1 MCRLGIILFL
11 ASLLG
16 PAASFAQV
24 VVGGPAP
31 THVYSFDR
39 DLSDSAG
46 NIALQSLGGTVADG
60 VFTFQANPGLLLV
73 DPAINPATYTIE
85 AWFKFDTVSG
95 YRRILDFRNRTSDT
109 GLYNLSGSLNFYGA
123 TTASVSDFVAGQ
135 LMHVVVTRLAET
147 GEFAGYV
154 NGQLRLAFTDSSS
167 LATLSGPEKQLYFFT
182 DDNAVGNEA
191 SSGSVDFIRLYDQAL
206 SSEQV
211 LSLYNNGVPLA
222 VPEPAT
228 WALLA
233 SGALLV
239 GFVTR
244 RKVGPA
250 LRASR

>member
-24 VVGGPAP
+24 VVGGPTP
-31 THVYSFDR
+31 THVYSFER

-46 NIALQSLGGTVADG
+46 HIALQSLSGNVADG

-123 TTASVSDFVAGQ
+123 TTASVGDFVAGQ

-211 LSLYNNGVPLA
+211 LSLYATGAPTA

-239 GFVTR
+239 GFTIR
-244 RKVGPA
+244 R
-250 LRASR
+250 R

>member
-46 NIALQSLGGTVADG
+46 HIALQSLGGTVANG
-60 VFTFQANPGLLLV
+60 VYTFPANQGLLLV
-73 DPAINPATYTIE
+73 DPAINASTYTIE

-154 NGQLRLAFTDSSS
+154 NGQLRLAFTDTSS

-182 DDNAVGNEA
+182 DDNAVGNEV

-206 SSEQV
+206 SGEQV
-211 LSLYNNGVPLA
+211 LSLYNTGAPTA

-228 WALLA
+228 WAMLA

-239 GFVTR
+239 GFVAR
-244 RKVGPA
+244 RKVRPT